1 MNEPRAMK
9 EIHDIR
15 LQIYEETKDMS
26 SEERVAFVRRE
37 AQAMIDERAAAR
49 AAKDWARADEIRD
62 RLDEL
67 GFEIK
72 DTPQGPQ
79 LVKK

>member
-1 MNEPRAMK
+1 MINEPRAMK

-37 AQAMIDERAAAR
+37 AQAMID
-49 AAKDWARADEIRD
+49 KHG
-62 RLDEL
+62 L
-67 GFEIK
+67 K
-72 DTPQGPQ
+72 
-79 LVKK
+79 VKRPEPPLQRRFG

>member
-26 SEERVAFVRRE
+26 PEERVELVRRE
-37 AQAMIDERAAAR
+37 AQEMIEKHGLKVKRLEPSERR
-49 AAKDWARADEIRD
+49 MF
-62 RLDEL
+62 
-67 GFEIK
+67 G
-72 DTPQGPQ
+72 
-79 LVKK
+79 

>member
-26 SEERVAFVRRE
+26 PEERVALVRRE
-37 AQAMIDERAAAR
+37 AQAMIDKYGLKVKRPEPRAQR
-49 AAKDWARADEIRD
+49 RF
-62 RLDEL
+62 
-67 GFEIK
+67 G
-72 DTPQGPQ
+72 
-79 LVKK
+79 